1 MNNNNNNDDMYNFLL
16 ILFVV
21 ILNPFFDFIYG
32 YFIGWLIKI
41 TISEYVIAGLSLINI
56 NIPLD
61 KIPLFFATL
70 LLISSF
76 FKTTNINKNKK

>member
-1 MNNNNNNDDMYNFLL
+1 MNNNDNDMYNFLL

>member
-1 MNNNNNNDDMYNFLL
+1 MNNNSNNDDMYNFFL

-41 TISEYVIAGLSLINI
+41 TIGEYVIAGLSLINM

-70 LLISSF
+70 SMISSF
-76 FKTTNINKNKK
+76 FKTTNTNKNKK